1 MNSAINF
8 MTAQSQ
14 DTPVERQAIKNVTCL
29 DNTFLRT
36 QTYEEEIIQN
46 QVKKKNHFSIIST
59 NLFILS

>member
-46 QVKKKNHFSIIST
+46 QVKKKI
-59 NLFILS
+59 LFL